1 MQEAIDFLTK
11 KDPVFLNI
19 INRYGMP
26 VITKRKQGIETL
38 IMLILEQQ
46 VSIDAAKACYLK
58 LLQLLP
64 DFKPKTL
71 LDASDES
78 YRSIGVSRQKT
89 IYIKTLAQAIANK
102 NLDLNA
108 LENLSESNI
117 RTQLLAIK
125 GIGNWTVD
133 TYLLFALNAPDIIP
147 LGDIAVVNTIKEL
160 WDIHDKEAQL
170 LKAQLWSPH
179 RSMATFFIWH
189 YYLSKRNRQAT

>member
-58 LLQLLP
+58 LVQLLP

-71 LDASDES
+71 LDTSDES

-102 NLDLNA
+102 NLDLNT
-108 LENLSESNI
+108 LESLSESNI

-179 RSMATFFIWH
+179 RSMATFLIWH